1 MNPNRI
7 ELARVLLDLGRAGVE
22 LAPHPTDPA
31 RLRHRPA
38 TVATD
43 LAEALRRHR
52 GAILGLL
59 AGEQAHD
66 AGDAG
71 YVYSERL
78 GIADGLGMPTHP
90 GAPAWLVAVGESIES
105 SCHAATNPVDCGHGS
120 THKGNSG
127 GGEGERRDAI
137 RDRQRCGRGP

>member
-1 MNPNRI
+1 MNTDRI

-38 TVATD
+38 TVAPD

-59 AGEQAHD
+59 VGEQAPD
-66 AGDAG
+66 DGDAG
-71 YVYSERL
+71 YVFAERL

-90 GAPAWLVAVGESIES
+90 GAPAWLVAVGESMGWRPNE
-105 SCHAATNPVDCGHGS
+105 
-120 THKGNSG
+120 
-127 GGEGERRDAI
+127 
-137 RDRQRCGRGP
+137 